1 MDWLLIIIACIC
13 LLLGLVGC
21 IVPMI
26 PGPPIAYVGMLC
38 LHFTDAVQFSVT
50 ELIIWGVLVAITV
63 VLDYV
68 IPSLGS
74 KYFGG
79 SKWGTWGCIIGTI
92 IGLFIM
98 PVGIILGPFLGAVI
112 GELLGNRGYG
122 DALKSGIGSLVGFI
136 LGTALKV
143 ALCIYFIYTTIE
155 SLALNL

>member
-1 MDWLLIIIACIC
+1 MDWSLIIIACIC
-13 LLLGLVGC
+13 LSLGLIGC

-38 LHFTDAVQFSVT
+38 LHFTDAVQFSIT
-50 ELIIWGVLVAITV
+50 ELIIWGVLIAITV

-122 DALKSGIGSLVGFI
+122 DALKSGIGSLAGFI
-136 LGTALKV
+136 FGTALKV
-143 ALCIYFIYTTIE
+143 ALCIYFIYKAIE
-155 SLALNL
+155 SLVLNL